1 MTKSFEQLIKKLKKI
16 QQYYILSQEETCLI
30 VGTKIKFREYI
41 ELHGNPFQPVTQI
54 KDREIPAF
62 FVITT
67 SQTPIKKINEFK
79 AQKFPILSI
88 SNMSF
93 TLEDLEYSLKKF
105 YRLYLIPVYILWFK

>member
-1 MTKSFEQLIKKLKKI
+1 MTKSFEQLIKKLKKL

-30 VGTKIKFREYI
+30 VGTKIKFKEYI

-67 SQTPIKKINEFK
+67 SQTPIKKINELK
-79 AQKFPILSI
+79 AQNFLIFSI
-88 SNMSF
+88 SNMSITSEQLEKQLKDF
-93 TLEDLEYSLKKF
+93 TDC
-105 YRLYLIPVYILWFK
+105 I

>member
-1 MTKSFEQLIKKLKKI
+1 MTKSFEQLIKKIKKL
-16 QQYYILSQEETCLI
+16 QQYPILSQEETWLI

-54 KDREIPAF
+54 KNREISTF

-79 AQKFPILSI
+79 VQNFPIFSI
-88 SNMSF
+88 SNMSI
-93 TLEDLEYSLKKF
+93 TSEQLEKAIINFIE
-105 YRLYLIPVYILWFK
+105 RI

>member
-1 MTKSFEQLIKKLKKI
+1 MTKSFEQFIKKIKKL

-54 KDREIPAF
+54 KNREIPAF

-79 AQKFPILSI
+79 VQNFSILNI
-88 SNMSF
+88 SNMSV
-93 TLEDLEYSLKKF
+93 TLEELESSLKNFKD
-105 YRLYLIPVYILWFK
+105 YI

>member
-1 MTKSFEQLIKKLKKI
+1 MTKSFEQLIKKIKKL
-16 QQYYILSQEETCLI
+16 QQYPILSQEETWLI

-54 KDREIPAF
+54 KNREISTF

-79 AQKFPILSI
+79 VQNFSILNI
-88 SNMSF
+88 SNMSV
-93 TLEDLEYSLKKF
+93 TLEELESSLKNF
-105 YRLYLIPVYILWFK
+105 TDYI